1 MSFNN
6 KHAEIIADLQQEI
19 KLKRIE
25 IIRLAKENEEK
36 SQLIAQIKS
45 KIAESHDQPHKAHI
59 KWHEIELMVS
69 DFSEVEDNTFFMQ
82 MDEVHQDFLKKL
94 KEEYP
99 YLTSQDMRMVTY
111 IKSGMSVKEIADV
124 MHVLPSSV
132 YINRSRLRKKL
143 NLNPDDDLFGFISQ
157 L

>member
-1 MSFNN
+1 MSFNKTN
-6 KHAEIIADLQQEI
+6 TELIAELQEEV
-19 KLKRIE
+19 KLKRLE

-45 KIAESHDQPHKAHI
+45 KIAESHEQPQKAQI
-59 KWHEIELMVS
+59 KWHEIELMVADYS
-69 DFSEVEDNTFFMQ
+69 AVEDQTFFIQ
-82 MDEVHQDFLKKL
+82 MDEIHQEFLKKL
-94 KEEYP
+94 KNLYP

-111 IKSGMSVKEIADV
+111 IKSGMNVKEIADI
-124 MHVLPSSV
+124 MHVLPSSI

-143 NLNPDDDLFGFISQ
+143 NLNPDEDLYGFLSK